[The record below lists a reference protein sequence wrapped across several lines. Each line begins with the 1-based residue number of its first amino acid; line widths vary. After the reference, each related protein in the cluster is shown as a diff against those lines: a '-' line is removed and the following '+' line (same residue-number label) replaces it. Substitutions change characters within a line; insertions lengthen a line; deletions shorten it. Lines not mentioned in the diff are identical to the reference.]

1 MSRSLALNVTLAAG
15 SSLVLAAALV
25 VVCRGPQS
33 ERVSDSST
41 VLSNAREAQLEQS
54 LHQRELEI
62 EALRSELSRLQN
74 PIDEVRTPYE
84 PPAPVKPEVPQ
95 AERGTAQPKP
105 TTGIDGAVA
114 FLRNALPDRFANLTL
129 EEAAALTELDL
140 RDAKVTDDAL
150 ALLSSLP
157 SLTNLGLRGTEVTDA
172 GLAHLRGMTQ
182 LTALDL
188 RGTVITGAGVS
199 QLPSLGLTSLHL
211 TDTHV
216 TADDLRWFP
225 TMPNLRTLKLN
236 RLTLGDDVIGDLALF
251 PSVQHLE
258 MDGTA
263 ISDVGLRQLLAQ
275 NPALQR
281 IELRSTLVSPEAVRE
296 LRGTY
301 PNVEL
306 VQDEG
311 VAYRAYSR

>member
-1 MSRSLALNVTLAAG
+1 MSRNLALNVTLAVG
-15 SSLVLAAALV
+15 SSLLLATALM

-33 ERVSDSST
+33 EGVSGRGP
-41 VLSNAREAQLEQS
+41 VLSSAREAELEQS
-54 LHQRELEI
+54 LQQRELEI
-62 EALRSELSRLQN
+62 DALRAEVNRLQN
-74 PIDEVRTPYE
+74 SIAKVRTPYE
-84 PPAPVKPEVPQ
+84 PPAAVTAEVPI
-95 AERGTAQPKP
+95 AGDPTARPKP
-105 TTGIDGAVA
+105 TTAIDGAVA
-114 FLRNALPDRFANLTL
+114 FLRAALPDRFANLTT
-129 EEAAALTELDL
+129 EQAAALTELDL

-150 ALLSSLP
+150 ALVASLP
-157 SLTNLGLRGTEVTDA
+157 SLQNLCLRGTEVTDA

-182 LTALDL
+182 LAALDL
-188 RGTVITGAGVS
+188 RGTAITGAGVS
-199 QLPSLGLTSLHL
+199 QLPSLGLTALHL

-216 TADDLRWFP
+216 TGDDLHWFP
-225 TMPNLRTLKLN
+225 TMPNLRTLKVN
-236 RLTLGDDVIGDLALF
+236 RLTLGDAAIGDLALF

-281 IELRSTLVSPEAVRE
+281 IELRSTAVSPDAIRE
-296 LRGTY
+296 LRSAY

-311 VAYRAYSR
+311 VAYRPYAR